1 MQATNSGINLIIEV
15 MKKFKIFGI
24 GLMLCL
30 PIVLGCEAD
39 DAQGPEDYFDR
50 GDFTVVLDAQKT
62 PGKGQ
67 YRTVLQSDQTLEVNV
82 HIESTKNLQTLE
94 ITKTVNLEKDQAF
107 GNGGVMEIP
116 ISGKNFD
123 YTFNY
128 EPSVSDVDKLV
139 GFTFQAKTTDGE
151 IKTSDL
157 TANITLSPRDNL
169 VTKRWV
175 WTSIKHV
182 NENNQEVIN
191 DCEKDN
197 SFLFN
202 ADGTMSIDYGAIT
215 GTGNCGFDGLT
226 PYSNWYITEDEEYF
240 VMEKYNVFT
249 PNIIEEE
256 RYKLVNLSV
265 DQLQLALEVD
275 LTVFGLGIETFLYT
289 FKPEPRN

>member
-1 MQATNSGINLIIEV
+1 
-15 MKKFKIFGI
+15 MKKFRIFGM
-24 GLMLCL
+24 GLILCL
-30 PIVLGCEAD
+30 PLLFSCEAD
-39 DAQGPEDYFDR
+39 DAQGPEDYYDQ
-50 GDFTVVLDAQKT
+50 GDFIVELNAQKS

-67 YRTVLQSDQTLEVNV
+67 YRTVLQSDQTITVDV
-82 HIESTKNLQTLE
+82 HVESTESLE
-94 ITKTVNLEKDQAF
+94 RLLIHKTVNLEPDESFGSGGTMEVQAS
-107 GNGGVMEIP
+107 GN
-116 ISGKNFD
+116 SFD
-123 YTFNY
+123 YQFNY
-128 EPSVSDVDKLV
+128 EPSVTDVDKLV
-139 GFTFQAKTTDGE
+139 GFSFTAVTASGKMQ
-151 IKTSDL
+151 TSDL
-157 TANITLSPRDNL
+157 TAVVTLSPMDNL

-175 WTSIKHV
+175 WKSIKHV
-182 NENNQEVIN
+182 NEGNAEVIN

-256 RYKLVNLSV
+256 RYRLVTLSV
-265 DQLQLALEVD
+265 DQLQLALDVD

-289 FKPEPRN
+289 FEPEPRD